1 MSLRIK
7 LGIVINFE
15 RDLLSHVLLAR
26 LHRNRRLT
34 RSLEDRLL
42 AGEPL
47 VPIDN
52 DVGVRAIKLHQERI
66 ASRLLSADQG

>member
-1 MSLRIK
+1 MFSRIK

-47 VPIDN
+47 VPIDD
-52 DVGVRAIKLHQERI
+52 DVGVGTIEFHQVRI
-66 ASRLLSADQG
+66 ASRLLRADQG